1 MRKLKK
7 KQNAGES
14 SAVPFDEVM
23 SRVDDFYKRYVTS
36 DNYKRLI
43 EEGNYPIDPKRGL
56 YRQYIMDEREGFSRG
71 PGLQVDMGPYG
82 LAAAFAGHSGLDR
95 TDKGFF
101 DSLFD
106 PGMSLLSF
114 LSDYEPSDRT
124 IRFDPTVAGAEN
136 NPTLQEQILAHEYGH
151 MLNMHDDSIDNFYSY
166 ADNVHGMYMPKS
178 IQNELASRSKIGTKE
193 YVKQLDEAVE
203 KEWQKQTDPNREGYD
218 NFVAFIEDMGY
229 DSLEDYKEDWK
240 KETKIGRVEHD
251 RSPHE
256 RRSDVIALRYL
267 ADKFN
272 IYKAEDTRPFTI
284 DDLNKLLEQEGVS
297 NQKSKDEKGFSVADR
312 MLQLFN
318 KEDIVWQM
326 NNVAFDPEIADDLP
340 EGSMRAQDGR
350 ETPNTPKLPQEM
362 LDKIQQLQSQQPKQG
377 VIKPT
382 LPFNPNT
389 QWISGAQPGVI
400 PGTEYA
406 NKVEQGYSELMG
418 IAAPIPVLEAIK
430 LSKFARVPG
439 IIDDLVIDPVLQY
452 ASQFKTPFKAASK
465 LFKKGE
471 FVSEIDWGKWNAEI
485 PLNEDLMREYAAIE
499 QTTKKNGTWM
509 KNADGSDFAGPEEL
523 FVQVQSENFKKAYPA
538 GYTSTYRGVSGKE
551 IELYGPLGVNVN
563 RTDIGT
569 GIFTGSH
576 RVADSYNQDMAG
588 HTLNLAMVNSDN
600 SLKLEGLGN
609 WHADLN
615 TIGASK
621 QILKKN
627 IDNLKK
633 QVKEKNTLLKS
644 QGMDPELPDYNNASS
659 IPARLGSFENFYNN
673 YDEIVSNPVYKRLVE
688 YKKEVLEAGRKAGKA
703 PGANSFSADD
713 LAIFLEKEGL
723 GNIQVN
729 FVDDGLMGKV
739 NINNQIPG
747 NYLKS
752 LEGNN
757 GMFDLNNSNIYKAYG
772 GSLPTFQ
779 GTDGSNEVTT
789 ENVTADNLKQTI
801 ESGSFDITKEQKELE
816 THYRSAPERERLRKE
831 HLNAT
836 GETLTD
842 TQLDDVINKNVE
854 LIYST
859 GSKVKGSTQQA
870 PGSPTYDPNVAGLQV
885 TVGFKPNTFP
895 LQLNDPEKQT
905 GIYINPDIPKDP
917 LGLNYDSYGL
927 PKKGEETLLKSTIT
941 HELDHLSNHL
951 GLMGSGK
958 YSPNYQQFKDYYN
971 TFFTNASKENPY
983 SPDFE
988 GDKTETEYY
997 TMPQEVKSYKRNL
1010 EVALQDA
1017 GIWNPEEGEFT
1028 QEHLDLLNDTGFEMP
1043 SQPLLE
1049 AINPSIDAPQK
1060 DNNPYTLGDTDVL
1073 YIDRVNE
1080 LLIGTNPEQQAIDRW
1095 SSKPGWN
1102 AATEK
1107 KLKEWFANEPTV
1119 TTDQEISRML
1129 FGRKGNIDID
1139 PYNAM
1144 QKLGESTRYNA
1155 HMYEDWL
1162 AKRGITK
1169 RTKEE
1174 LAELER
1180 NQPGGYHS
1188 PYSDEMYDKFVN
1200 EVFPTMD
1207 RNNYAQYAE
1216 EKNKWYNS
1224 APKGFGFVDDN
1235 VFSRFFQNIGSKT
1248 AKEKNDLLKRFNKEN
1263 DTEYETFY
1271 ELEEKEGYR
1280 IFNKDQ
1286 SPSDSKAQRNPG
1298 LITEIKNEWFNKTK
1312 PSFSGINTNKNDVID
1327 AQDQT
1332 NIAKLIPGSVNFNM
1346 VNVSSDYNDYFTGD
1360 NVITNDGKSL
1370 DYLKE
1375 QGFNLDP
1382 NQLRIDAYN
1391 NLPEYQREALE
1402 WFANLDENGSVKSRT
1417 LNSATIRNIK
1427 YKDNYED
1434 LGDDAAP
1441 DHTLNSIGAAITNIQ
1456 RYIQKEISSQKRL
1469 FERNNRIQQN
1479 KVDQKFNIETEKYKE
1494 QQKNINNNV
1503 IKFMNEVAM
1512 DEQEQSLTLAKNGG
1526 AIEQEIIYKNG
1537 KPEFKIIFANGA
1549 ELKINKEE
1557 YDKEI
1562 NPFYKVSN
1570 RKASKGLEFG
1580 SPLVIKGKLKLLK
1593 K

>member
-14 SAVPFDEVM
+14 SAVPFDEIM

-82 LAAAFAGHSGLDR
+82 TAAAFPGHSMVDR

-101 DSLFD
+101 DSMFD
-106 PGMSLLSF
+106 PGVSLLSF
-114 LSDYEPSDRT
+114 LSDYEPSDRS
-124 IRFDPTVAGAEN
+124 IRFDPTTAGAEN

-151 MLNMHDDSIDNFYSY
+151 MLNIQDMSIDDFYGY
-166 ADNVHGMYMPKS
+166 ADDQHGMYMPKS

-203 KEWQKQTDPNREGYD
+203 KKWQEQINPNREGYD
-218 NFVAFIEDMGY
+218 SFVAVLEDKGY
-229 DSLEDYKEDWK
+229 DSLEDAKEDWK
-240 KETKIGRVEHD
+240 KDIKKNIVGHD

-256 RRSDVIALRYL
+256 RRSDVMALRYL

-284 DDLNKLLEQEGVS
+284 DDLNKLLEQEGVV
-297 NQKSKDEKGFSVADR
+297 NKKSKDEKGFSVADR

-350 ETPNTPKLPQEM
+350 EIPSIPNLPQEM

-389 QWISGAQPGVI
+389 QFISAAQPGVI

-430 LSKFARVPG
+430 LGKFARVPG
-439 IIDDLVIDPVLQY
+439 IIDDLVVDPVLQY
-452 ASQFKTPFKAASK
+452 VSQFKAPLKAASK
-465 LFKKGE
+465 LFKKGD

-485 PLNEDLMREYAAIE
+485 PNNKPLMEEYATIE
-499 QTTKKNGTWM
+499 KVGKEKGTWM
-509 KNADGSDFAGPEEL
+509 KNPDGSDFTGTPEQW
-523 FVQVQSENFKKAYPA
+523 VQQRSSNYLKAFGDSKLINTDGSPMIVYHGSGKKFDAFDPKRFGEGDA
-538 GYTSTYRGVSGKE
+538 GYSGLGIYTTPSKSTADSYSLSASAKPGDVAESS
-551 IELYGPLGVNVN
+551 IYALYGNATNPISSSQLIDNVGGDIYPIGKTFTDADKIDKSLPLDLFNFN
-563 RTDIGT
+563 RTDNFPIHFDSAIKDQQR
-569 GIFTGSH
+569 GIMNKRTM
-576 RVADSYNQDMAG
+576 QDAWEI
-588 HTLNLAMVNSDN
+588 VFRDP
-600 SLKLEGLGN
+600 
-609 WHADLN
+609 
-615 TIGASK
+615 K
-621 QILKKN
+621 Q
-627 IDNLKK
+627 
-633 QVKEKNTLLKS
+633 LKS
-644 QGMDPELPDYNNASS
+644 A
-659 IPARLGSFENFYNN
+659 
-673 YDEIVSNPVYKRLVE
+673 V
-688 YKKEVLEAGRKAGKA
+688 
-703 PGANSFSADD
+703 
-713 LAIFLEKEGL
+713 
-723 GNIQVN
+723 
-729 FVDDGLMGKV
+729 
-739 NINNQIPG
+739 
-747 NYLKS
+747 
-752 LEGNN
+752 GNN
-757 GMFDLNNSNIYKAYG
+757 GMFDMSNPNIYKAYG

-801 ESGSFDITKEQKELE
+801 ESGSFDVSQEQKELE
-816 THYRSAPERERLRKE
+816 AHYRSAPERERLRKE

-842 TQLDDVINKNVE
+842 TQLDDIINKNVE

-870 PGSPTYDPNVAGLQV
+870 PDFTYDPNVAGLLV
-885 TVGFKPNTFP
+885 VAGEEEGTFP
-895 LQLNDPEKQT
+895 LQLNDPKKET
-905 GIYINPDIPKDP
+905 GVYLNVNMPKDP
-917 LGLNYDSYGL
+917 LGLTYDSYGL

-941 HELDHLSNHL
+941 HELDHLSNNL
-951 GLMGSGK
+951 GIMGSGK

-983 SPDFE
+983 SPDYE
-988 GDKTETEYY
+988 GDKDMTEYY

-1010 EVALQDA
+1010 ETALQDA
-1017 GIWNPEEGEFT
+1017 GIWNPDEGEFT

-1043 SQPLLE
+1043 SAPLLE
-1049 AINPSIDAPQK
+1049 AINPSIDAPKK
-1060 DNNPYTLGDTDVL
+1060 DNNPYTFGDTDVS
-1073 YIDRVNE
+1073 YIDRINE
-1080 LLIGTNPEQQAIDRW
+1080 LLVGTNPEQQAIDRW
-1095 SSKPGWN
+1095 SSRPNWN

-1107 KLKEWFANEPTV
+1107 KLKEWFGNEPTIN
-1119 TTDQEISRML
+1119 TDQEISRML
-1129 FGRKGNIDID
+1129 FGRKGNIDINPLD
-1139 PYNAM
+1139 AFD
-1144 QKLGESTRYNA
+1144 KLGNSTRYDA
-1155 HMYEDWL
+1155 HLYEDWL
-1162 AKRGITK
+1162 AERGITK
-1169 RTKEE
+1169 RSKEE

-1180 NQPGGYHS
+1180 NEPGEYHAA
-1188 PYSDEMYDKFVN
+1188 YSDEMVDKFVN

-1207 RNNYAQYAE
+1207 RNGYVQYEE
-1216 EKNKWYNS
+1216 EKKKWRDS
-1224 APKGFGFVDDN
+1224 APAGFGFKDDN

-1248 AKEKNDLLKRFNKEN
+1248 AKEKNDLLKRFNKE
-1263 DTEYETFY
+1263 YETDYKTFN

-1280 IFNKDQ
+1280 VFSKNQ
-1286 SPSDSKAQRNPG
+1286 SPSDERNPG
-1298 LITEIKNEWFNKTK
+1298 LITEIKNTWYNSTK
-1312 PSFSGINTNKNDVID
+1312 PSFSGMNTNRDDVID

-1332 NIAKLIPGSVNFNM
+1332 NIARLIPGSVDFRTSMDMFSNY
-1346 VNVSSDYNDYFTGD
+1346 SDFYSGD
-1360 NVITNDGKSL
+1360 NVISKDGESL
-1370 DYLKE
+1370 NYLKE

-1382 NQLRIDAYN
+1382 VQLRTDAFN
-1391 NLPEYQREALE
+1391 NLPDYQREALE
-1402 WFANLDENGSVKSRT
+1402 WFANLDENGSVKTRT
-1417 LNSATIRNIK
+1417 LNNATIRNIK

-1441 DHTLNSIGAAITNIQ
+1441 DHVISSIGHAITNIQ
-1456 RYIQKEISSQKRL
+1456 RYIQNEIRSQKTL
-1469 FERNNRIQQN
+1469 FERNNRIEQN
-1479 KVDQKFNIETEKYKE
+1479 KIDQKFNIETEKYKE

-1526 AIEQEIIYKNG
+1526 AIEQEVIYKNG

-1580 SPLVIKGKLKLLK
+1580 SPLVIRGKLKLLK